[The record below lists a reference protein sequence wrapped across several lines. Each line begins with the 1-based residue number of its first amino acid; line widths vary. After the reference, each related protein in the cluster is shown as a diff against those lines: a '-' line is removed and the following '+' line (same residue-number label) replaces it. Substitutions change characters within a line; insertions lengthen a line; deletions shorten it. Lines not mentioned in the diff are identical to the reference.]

1 MATLPAKPTNR
12 PVAPKQQP
20 PPIQRVNFTE
30 EDFKGNISRLNT
42 IMAQLT
48 GAVQALQGS
57 GGRTSLFSGLD
68 VQGETISGV
77 GAPQSP
83 TDAVSLQHA
92 DSSYSPAATASSF
105 DLGGA
110 NALKGLSNI
119 QLQLQQAANGTVTL
133 AKITGGGSNGSLT
146 FVNGLITKFV
156 APS

>member
-1 MATLPAKPTNR
+1 MPTPAKPTNR

-83 TDAVSLQHA
+83 TDAISLAHA
-92 DSSYSPAATASSF
+92 EANYSPQATASQF
-105 DLGGA
+105 DLGGSQ
-110 NALKGLSNI
+110 ALKGLSNI